1 MASGISN
8 KVHKCQLSVVIKT
21 YPELHIDASPPALC
35 DKYIETFYGSF
46 VDTCDYHG
54 KPFEAQLNSRIST
67 LFYTTADL
75 PLIDLVYYFVP
86 LSHVESVDGLNSSI
100 GFTNLHIARV
110 ITISLKIPRG
120 EETLVGLNLII
131 SHFI

>member
-8 KVHKCQLSVVIKT
+8 KVHKCLLSVAIKT

-54 KPFEAQLNSRIST
+54 KAFEAQLNSHFNI
-67 LFYTTADL
+67 
-75 PLIDLVYYFVP
+75 I
-86 LSHVESVDGLNSSI
+86 
-100 GFTNLHIARV
+100 LHY
-110 ITISLKIPRG
+110 S
-120 EETLVGLNLII
+120 
-131 SHFI
+131 